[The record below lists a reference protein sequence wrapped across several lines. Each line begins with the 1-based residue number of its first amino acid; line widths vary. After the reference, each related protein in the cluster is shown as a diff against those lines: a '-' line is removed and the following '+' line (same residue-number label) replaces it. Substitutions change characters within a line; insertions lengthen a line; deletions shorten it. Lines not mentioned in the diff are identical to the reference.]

1 VLSVSEALEP
11 NTILWMSLNSKFI
24 QRLRQQGLTT
34 ICTLLGIVAVAMI
47 VRLVNDFKPKATAYT
62 IAAANMIFPIV
73 AKEFGKLESHSNE
86 GSKQLSL
93 YFKIAL
99 FRFVSTAVVIMLI
112 TPFTSTLEEKGG
124 LIPQVYAIFY
134 AEIITANVMQLLD
147 LFGNAKRHILAPR
160 AMNQNAMNLYF
171 EGEVVELAER

>member
-1 VLSVSEALEP
+1 
-11 NTILWMSLNSKFI
+11 
-24 QRLRQQGLTT
+24 
-34 ICTLLGIVAVAMI
+34 
-47 VRLVNDFKPKATAYT
+47 
-62 IAAANMIFPIV
+62 
-73 AKEFGKLESHSNE
+73 
-86 GSKQLSL
+86 
-93 YFKIAL
+93 
-99 FRFVSTAVVIMLI
+99 MLI